1 MRVIAATQNHHKVKE
16 IDAITKEYGLHV
28 VARDEAG
35 VPPFAIEETGD
46 TFEANSL
53 LKALAIHRVTG
64 EPTIADDSGIE
75 VDALDGRPG
84 VLSARFAGTE
94 GDDAANNEKLL
105 DLLAEVPWEQRTAR
119 FVSVVTLVFGEEDI
133 LVARG
138 ECPGRVAWEPAG
150 SNGFG
155 YDPLFVPSGY
165 GESFGELGPDVKN
178 KISHRARALRELAR
192 LLAERT

>member
-1 MRVIAATQNHHKVKE
+1 MRIIAATQNHHKVKE
-16 IDAITKEYGLHV
+16 IDAITKEFGLTV
-28 VARDEAG
+28 VPRDEAG
-35 VPPFAIEETGD
+35 VPPIAIEETGD

-53 LKALAIHRVTG
+53 LKALAIHRLTG

-105 DLLAEVPWEQRTAR
+105 DVLAEVPWEQRTAR

-138 ECPGRVAWEPAG
+138 ECPGRVLWEESG

-155 YDPLFVPSGY
+155 YDPLFVPEGY

-192 LLAERT
+192 LLAERR

>member
-1 MRVIAATQNHHKVKE
+1 MRIIAATQNHHKVKE
-16 IDAITKEYGLHV
+16 IDDITKEFGLTV
-28 VARDEAG
+28 VPRDEAG
-35 VPPFAIEETGD
+35 VPPIAIEETGD

-53 LKALAIHRVTG
+53 LKALAIHRLTG

-105 DLLAEVPWEQRTAR
+105 DVLAEVPWEQRTAR

-138 ECPGRVAWEPAG
+138 ECPGRVSWEESG

-155 YDPLFVPSGY
+155 YDPLFVPEGY

-192 LLAERT
+192 LLAERR